1 LRLHLTNLTNED
13 EMSNHGFMKK
23 RGRTPIRA
31 RIEHGT
37 ASADRRPRGCAK
49 APAIRPDG
57 ESQFDNMRRNA

>member
-1 LRLHLTNLTNED
+1 
-13 EMSNHGFMKK
+13 MSNHGFMKK